1 MTLPL
6 LVRRSL
12 RQHLLSTI
20 VTALSLSL
28 AGGLLMTVWS
38 LKTQARQTF
47 ERMDGGWDAVLGARS
62 SKLQLVLN
70 AVFHLEASPG
80 NIRPADLA
88 ALAASP
94 VVKTVVPLAMGDN
107 YQGFRI
113 VGTSTNHFTDH
124 EFAEGRKFRVREGR
138 LFEDGYREALIGAFA
153 AEKLG
158 FKVGTEFK
166 PYHGLNYASN
176 ARDNV
181 QHDEVY
187 VVVGVLEASNTPAD
201 RVVWI
206 PIAGIQNM
214 AGHDPATSQDVSAA
228 LVKLR
233 DPAAGF
239 RLDQLYNKQGDK
251 LTFAWPIG
259 TVMAQL
265 FDKIGWFDSVLTLVA
280 WLVALVAAAS
290 VLASIYNSMSARRR
304 DLAILRALGA
314 RRRIIFTSIVAEAS
328 AIAAMGAA
336 CGFLVHFALLYGAA
350 VLVRTQTGVVIEP
363 FQPSWVW
370 LWAPASLIGLAAL
383 AGTVP
388 AFKAYGVDVAS
399 SLSPE
404 S

>member
-1 MTLPL
+1 MTLAL

-12 RQHLLSTI
+12 RQHLLSTL
-20 VTALSLSL
+20 VTAASLSL

-70 AVFHLEASPG
+70 AIFHLEASPG
-80 NIRPADLA
+80 NIKPADLA
-88 ALAASP
+88 ALAAIP
-94 VVKTVVPLAMGDN
+94 AVKSVVPLAMGDN
-107 YQGFRI
+107 YEGFRI
-113 VGTSTNHFTDH
+113 VGTSTNLFTDH
-124 EFAEGRKFRVREGR
+124 EYAPGRKLRPQEGR
-138 LFEDGYREALIGAFA
+138 LFEDGYREAVIGAFA
-153 AEKLG
+153 ARKLG

-166 PYHGLNYASN
+166 PYHGLNYSDKPQ
-176 ARDNV
+176 DNV
-181 QHDEVY
+181 QHEEVY
-187 VVVGVLEASNTPAD
+187 VVTGILEPSNTPAD

-206 PIAGIQNM
+206 PLAGLQNM
-214 AGHDPATSQDVSAA
+214 AGHDPNTAQDVSAA

-265 FDKIGWFDSVLTLVA
+265 FDKIGWFEQVLTLVA
-280 WLVALVAAAS
+280 WLVAVVAAAS

-314 RRRIIFTSIVAEAS
+314 RRRVIFSAIVAEAS
-328 AIAAMGAA
+328 AIAFLGSLA
-336 CGFLVHFALLYGAA
+336 GFFVHFALLAGAA
-350 VLVRTQTGVVIEP
+350 ALVRAQTGVVIEP
-363 FQPSWVW
+363 FQPAWVW
-370 LWAPASLIGLAAL
+370 AWAPGALVGLAAL

-388 AFKAYGVDVAS
+388 AIKAYDVDVAS

>member
-1 MTLPL
+1 
-6 LVRRSL
+6 
-12 RQHLLSTI
+12 
-20 VTALSLSL
+20 
-28 AGGLLMTVWS
+28 
-38 LKTQARQTF
+38 
-47 ERMDGGWDAVLGARS
+47 
-62 SKLQLVLN
+62 
-70 AVFHLEASPG
+70 
-80 NIRPADLA
+80 
-88 ALAASP
+88 
-94 VVKTVVPLAMGDN
+94 
-107 YQGFRI
+107 
-113 VGTSTNHFTDH
+113 
-124 EFAEGRKFRVREGR
+124 
-138 LFEDGYREALIGAFA
+138 
-153 AEKLG
+153 
-158 FKVGTEFK
+158 
-166 PYHGLNYASN
+166 
-176 ARDNV
+176 
-181 QHDEVY
+181 
-187 VVVGVLEASNTPAD
+187 
-201 RVVWI
+201 
-206 PIAGIQNM
+206 
-214 AGHDPATSQDVSAA
+214 

-233 DPAAGF
+233 DSAAGF

-328 AIAAMGAA
+328 AIATIGAA

-350 VLVRTQTGVVIEP
+350 VLVRSQTGVVIEP

-388 AFKAYGVDVAS
+388 AFKAYEVDVAS